1 MTKEQIMVEL
11 FEFSAPTYYKWTK
24 KEKRKIF
31 DLLNYAFTL
40 EELEE
45 FINSGK
51 IQKIEIIN
59 NNQGL
64 INKVKEFVNEL
75 VKNSNIFIAKNV
87 LNQIK
92 EHCNIHNKLD
102 YEELRFELFYLD
114 DYFYMECADE
124 DFLSQLNDFDMKYNV
139 DLKEFDSIEHI
150 LNKITLNTKY
160 RIITQIGNTPKEILE
175 FVLNFEVDDIIG

>member
-31 DLLNYAFTL
+31 NLLNYAFTL

-45 FINSGK
+45 FINNGK
-51 IQKIEIIN
+51 IQKIEIMN
-59 NNQGL
+59 NSQGL
-64 INKVKEFVNEL
+64 ISKIKGFVGEL
-75 VKNSNIFIAKNV
+75 IKNSNTFIAKNV
-87 LNQIK
+87 LNKIK
-92 EHCNIHNKLD
+92 EQYTKYNKID

-114 DYFYMECADE
+114 DYYYMECADE
-124 DFLSQLNDFDMKYNV
+124 EFLSQLNDFDMKYNT
-139 DLKEFDSIEHI
+139 DTGAFDSTEII

-160 RIITQIGNTPKEILE
+160 KIITQIEQTPKEILE
-175 FVLNFEVDDIIG
+175 FLVNFKMEGSD

>member
-51 IQKIEIIN
+51 INKIEIMN

-64 INKVKEFVNEL
+64 INKVKEFINEL
-75 VKNSNIFIAKNV
+75 VKNSNTFIAKNV
-87 LNQIK
+87 LNVIK
-92 EHCNIHNKLD
+92 EQSSNNNKINIEN
-102 YEELRFELFYLD
+102 LRFELFYLA
-114 DYFYMECADE
+114 DYYYMECADE
-124 DFLSQLNDFDMKYNV
+124 DYLLKLNDFDLMYN
-139 DLKEFDSIEHI
+139 ENTGTIDSKEHI

-160 RIITQIGNTPKEILE
+160 RIITQIEKTPKEILE
-175 FVLNFEVDDIIG
+175 FLLNLELNQIID

>member
-51 IQKIEIIN
+51 IQKIEIMS

-64 INKVKEFVNEL
+64 MNEVKKFVDEL
-75 VKNSNIFIAKNV
+75 VKNSNTFIARNV
-87 LNQIK
+87 LNKIK
-92 EHCNIHNKLD
+92 ENYNTQKKID
-102 YEELRFELFYLD
+102 YEEIMYILFSLD
-114 DYFYMECADE
+114 DYYFIECADE
-124 DFLSQLNDFDMKYNV
+124 EFMSKFNDDYANY
-139 DLKEFDSIEHI
+139 DLFTNSMGNTEHI
-150 LNKITLNTKY
+150 LDKIKLITKY
-160 RIITQIGNTPKEILE
+160 KIITQIEQTPKEILE
-175 FVLNFEVDDIIG
+175 FVLNSQIEDLI

>member
-45 FINSGK
+45 FINNGK

-59 NNQGL
+59 NNEGL
-64 INKVKEFVNEL
+64 INKVKEFIDEL
-75 VKNSNIFIAKNV
+75 IKNSNTFIAKNV

-92 EHCNIHNKLD
+92 EHHIRYNKID
-102 YEELRFELFYLD
+102 DEELRFELFYLD
-114 DYFYMECADE
+114 DYYYMECADE
-124 DFLSQLNDFDMKYNV
+124 EFLSKLDDFEMQYDEYTKS
-139 DLKEFDSIEHI
+139 LGSIKNTQ
-150 LNKITLNTKY
+150 NKITLNTKY
-160 RIITQIGNTPKEILE
+160 KINTQIEQTPKEILE
-175 FVLNFEVDDIIG
+175 FALNFEAEDLI

>member
-40 EELEE
+40 EDLEE

-51 IQKIEIIN
+51 IQKVEIIN

-64 INKVKEFVNEL
+64 RNKVKKIVNEL
-75 VKNSNIFIAKNV
+75 VKNSNTFIAKNV
-87 LNQIK
+87 LNKMK
-92 EHCNIHNKLD
+92 EHYIIHNKID

-114 DYFYMECADE
+114 DYYYIECADE
-124 DFLSQLNDFDMKYNV
+124 DFLSQLNDFDMKYNEYTKT
-139 DLKEFDSIEHI
+139 LDSLEHI
-150 LNKITLNTKY
+150 LNKISLNTKY
-160 RIITQIGNTPKEILE
+160 RIITQIESIPKEILE
-175 FVLNFEVDDIIG
+175 FISNFETDDLI

>member
-45 FINSGK
+45 FINNGK
-51 IQKIEIIN
+51 IQKIEIMN
-59 NNQGL
+59 NSQGL
-64 INKVKEFVNEL
+64 IRKVKEFVDEL
-75 VKNSNIFIAKNV
+75 VKNSNTFIVKNV

-92 EHCNIHNKLD
+92 EDYAIHKKID
-102 YEELRFELFYLD
+102 YEEIMCSVFSLD
-114 DYFYMECADE
+114 DYYLIECADE
-124 DFLSQLNDFDMKYNV
+124 EFMSKFNDDDIKYDEFTNSFGN
-139 DLKEFDSIEHI
+139 KEYTLD
-150 LNKITLNTKY
+150 KITLITKY
-160 RIITQIGNTPKEILE
+160 KIITQIEQTPKEILE
-175 FVLNFEVDDIIG
+175 FVLNSQIEDFI